1 MRHSCFTVSGKPFFS
16 LGGQVHNSSSYP
28 IGGIGE
34 GKAGEDAE
42 RSFQSVRAIGG
53 NTIGSP
59 CLLGAF
65 EPGGGRV

>member
-34 GKAGEDAE
+34 GKAGRMRKG
-42 RSFQSVRAIGG
+42 RSKASGQSGEIR
-53 NTIGSP
+53 
-59 CLLGAF
+59 
-65 EPGGGRV
+65 